1 VKSLRIQFTSCED
14 LEFGS
19 QSSRYW
25 RKLSSGFMD
34 WQLGEGVWNQVEA
47 ELNHHHHHHQ
57 DLGGATTSR
66 IDILSSSGAN
76 EDVKKNSCLQQQQ
89 QQAAAGNH
97 ENHRTST
104 MMMEVARPKVQQKAW
119 MVANKLRHSLGH
131 ARFAEAIGEVVTKHL
146 DVDHSRASSPA
157 TQERASPVVAAPVV
171 VSSAGICSSHT
182 PPATAAVSF
191 PDEET
196 PSAARASSM
205 DPPHARLLSCR
216 QPIEETAQ
224 HRCNSRQFELSVGGQ
239 QQQQQPWRSYPS
251 MHMQSTLSA
260 SAFAGGV
267 SLSQIPSIRRPR
279 VEAFDQSSSTPLQ
292 LSSPPAAPPPPPPS
306 PLIKSSSWIAA
317 RSNSSVH
324 HHHEDSSSSK
334 LLQLQARSSQVDKHR
349 PRICS
354 EHDSNNMARIV
365 DALTEATAPS
375 RSSVPLRRRLP
386 FPEAD
391 AMGFAFR
398 KPELKIATSSGGM
411 NTTNLSRRSHTTA
424 NNKERPSSPATS
436 ITAAANNKERCS
448 SDTTIAAADNK
459 ERRSCDASIA
469 PADNNERRS
478 SDSFVGTADNKERR
492 SANVSTDKA
501 TASLKEGSGDSEKK
515 KTTIASNQRKHYRGV
530 RHRPWG
536 KFAAEI
542 RDPARNG
549 ARVWLGTFATAEEAA
564 LAYDSAALQMR
575 GHRAIVN
582 FPLKASLP
590 SSGPSTVAKPQVR
603 KNSSKT
609 KICQNFFK
617 TTF

>member
-1 VKSLRIQFTSCED
+1 ME
-14 LEFGS
+14 
-19 QSSRYW
+19 
-25 RKLSSGFMD
+25 

-89 QQAAAGNH
+89 QQTAAGTH

-104 MMMEVARPKVQQKAW
+104 MMMEMARPKVQQKAW

-196 PSAARASSM
+196 PSAAKTSSM
-205 DPPHARLLSCR
+205 DPPHGRLLSCR

-260 SAFAGGV
+260 SASAGGV

-279 VEAFDQSSSTPLQ
+279 VEAFDQSSSTPLH
-292 LSSPPAAPPPPPPS
+292 LSSPRPPPPPS
-306 PLIKSSSWIAA
+306 PLINSSSWIAA
-317 RSNSSVH
+317 RSNSSAH

-375 RSSVPLRRRLP
+375 RSSLPLRRRLP

-411 NTTNLSRRSHTTA
+411 NTTNLSSRSHTTA

-436 ITAAANNKERCS
+436 ITAAANNKERRS
-448 SDTTIAAADNK
+448 SDTSIAAADNK

-478 SDSFVGTADNKERR
+478 SDSFVGTADNKERQ

-501 TASLKEGSGDSEKK
+501 TASLK
-515 KTTIASNQRKHYRGV
+515 KHYRGV

-590 SSGPSTVAKPQVR
+590 SSGPSTVAKPLVR

-617 TTF
+617 TTSNNVTHEMQQNSVEWQYLGIDYLEQLLSSSEAEIDPRPD